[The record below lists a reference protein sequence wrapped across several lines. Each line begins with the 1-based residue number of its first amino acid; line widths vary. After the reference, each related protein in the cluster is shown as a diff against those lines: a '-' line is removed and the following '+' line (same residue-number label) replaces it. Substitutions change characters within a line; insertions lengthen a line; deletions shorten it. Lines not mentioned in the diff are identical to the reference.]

1 MPDLLTRP
9 WPWYV
14 GGPVIGLMVP
24 VLLLLGNKSFGFSSN
39 LRHICAACFPGKVAF
54 FRYDWKK
61 TGTWNL
67 AFLAG
72 TLLGGFIGARLLA
85 TGRVALSAQTRA
97 ALTALGLHD
106 LSGLV
111 PREAFSWAALATPR
125 GIVMVVVGGFLVGFG
140 TAYAGG
146 RPPGP
151 AIPRPPALRQPAPA
165 AVDGLSLGGG

>member
-72 TLLGGFIGARLLA
+72 TLLGGFIGGRLPA
-85 TGRVALSAQTRA
+85 PGGVAPPPPTPGG
-97 ALTALGLHD
+97 LTPLRLHP
-106 LSGLV
+106 LSGPL
-111 PREAFSWAALATPR
+111 
-125 GIVMVVVGGFLVGFG
+125 
-140 TAYAGG
+140 
-146 RPPGP
+146 
-151 AIPRPPALRQPAPA
+151 PPAA
-165 AVDGLSLGGG
+165 

>member
-14 GGPVIGLMVP
+14 GGPLIGLMVP

-54 FRYDWKK
+54 FRYDWQK

-67 AFLAG
+67 AFLTG

-85 TGRVALSAQTRA
+85 TGSLALSAQTQA

-111 PREAFSWAALATPR
+111 PREAFSWAAPATPP
-125 GIVMVVVGGFLVGFG
+125 GIVMVGVGGVLVGVG
-140 TAYAGG
+140 T
-146 RPPGP
+146 PS
-151 AIPRPPALRQPAPA
+151 A
-165 AVDGLSLGGG
+165 ARS